1 METGIHELT
10 AGYALDALE
19 PGERS
24 AYEAHLAGC
33 AQCQQELSSFW
44 ETTEALA
51 VAASGP
57 APNSALRER
66 ILAEVRAE
74 APQNVVPL
82 EPRRRRRAAV
92 PVLATAAA
100 IAAVVALAFGIRAAD
115 LSGQLDDSRAAL
127 DRAQSSVAVLADP
140 GAQSVDLQAG
150 DGRLVVDTD
159 GRAVL
164 VLDGLGPAPAGKTYE
179 MWVVPGG
186 EISRASSAGLFPG
199 SGGREILAVEGTVRP
214 GDVVAVT
221 VEPAGGVA
229 APTTQPVVASDSV

>member
-10 AGYALDALE
+10 AGYALDALD

-33 AQCQQELSSFW
+33 EQCRQELSSFW

-57 APNSALRER
+57 APSPALRER

-74 APQNVVPL
+74 APQNVIPL
-82 EPRRRRRAAV
+82 EPRRRRRAM
-92 PVLATAAA
+92 PVLAAAAA
-100 IAAVVALAFGIRAAD
+100 IAAVVALALGLRTAH
-115 LSGQLDDSRAAL
+115 LSGQLDDTRTAL
-127 DRAQSSVAVLADP
+127 DRAQSSAAVLADP

-150 DGRLVVDTD
+150 DGRLVVDAD

-164 VLDGLGPAPAGKTYE
+164 VLDGLDPAPAGKTYE

-186 EISRASSAGLFPG
+186 DIAQASSAGVFPG
-199 SGGREILAVEGTVRP
+199 SGGREIVPVEGTVQS

-221 VEPAGGVA
+221 VEPAGGVD
-229 APTTQPVVASDSV
+229 APTTQPVVASDGV

>member
-10 AGYALDALE
+10 AGYALDALDPE
-19 PGERS
+19 ERS

-33 AQCQQELSSFW
+33 EQCRQELSSFW

-57 APNSALRER
+57 APSPALRER
-66 ILAEVRAE
+66 ILADVRAE
-74 APQNVVPL
+74 TPQNVVPL
-82 EPRRRRRAAV
+82 ESRRRRRVV
-92 PVLATAAA
+92 PVLAAAAA
-100 IAAVVALAFGIRAAD
+100 IAAVAALAFGLRAVD
-115 LSGQLDDSRAAL
+115 LSGQLDDTRAAL
-127 DRAQSSVAVLADP
+127 EQAESAAGVLADP
-140 GAQSVDLQAG
+140 GAQSVALSAG
-150 DGRLVVDTD
+150 DGRLVVDAD

-164 VLDGLGPAPAGKTYE
+164 VLDGLDPAPAGKTYE

-186 EISRASSAGLFPG
+186 DIGQASPAGLFPG
-199 SGGREILAVEGTVRP
+199 SDGREVVALDGTVQS

-221 VEPAGGVA
+221 VELAGGVD